1 MNSLPPISVH
11 SRSFAA
17 NLSVRIPLRAADY
30 FSMTAPQRDSL
41 NALFE
46 EVVGAAYEVSN
57 TLGTGFLEKVYERAL
72 AKELTLRGIP
82 VRPQV
87 PYQISYKGHAIA
99 EYVAD
104 LVVDDRLL
112 VEMKC
117 VNALAKEHLAQCLN
131 YLKASNLPLALLI
144 NFQHSKVVW
153 QRVVYDF

>member
-57 TLGTGFLEKVYERAL
+57 TLGAGFLEKVYERAL

-112 VEMKC
+112 VELKC

>member
-1 MNSLPPISVH
+1 
-11 SRSFAA
+11 
-17 NLSVRIPLRAADY
+17 
-30 FSMTAPQRDSL
+30 MTAPQRDSL

-57 TLGTGFLEKVYERAL
+57 TLGAGFLEKVYERAL
-72 AKELTLRGIP
+72 AKELSLRGIP

-87 PYQISYKGHAIA
+87 PYKITYKGHPIA
-99 EYVAD
+99 EYIAD

-112 VEMKC
+112 IEVKC
-117 VNALAKEHLAQCLN
+117 VNTLVKEHLAQSLN
-131 YLKASNLPLALLI
+131 YLEASNLSLALLI

>member
-1 MNSLPPISVH
+1 MN
-11 SRSFAA
+11 A
-17 NLSVRIPLRAADY
+17 NERE
-30 FSMTAPQRDSL
+30 SL

-57 TLGTGFLEKVYERAL
+57 ALGAGFLEKVYERAL
-72 AKELTLRGIP
+72 AKELSLRGIP

-87 PYQISYKGHAIA
+87 PYKISYKGHAIA

-112 VEMKC
+112 VELKC